1 LLRGST
7 ISRMTRF
14 VVFFLLFTIT
24 TMSIQWIAADDEVSF
39 GDLLVKTSIA
49 GLIASAIFTLL
60 TNRRKKREPK

>member
-1 LLRGST
+1 
-7 ISRMTRF
+7 
-14 VVFFLLFTIT
+14 
-24 TMSIQWIAADDEVSF
+24 MSIQWIAADDEVSF